1 MSLRDD
7 TRPTASQRQD
17 QDQVDSRAT
26 SDADLVIDL
35 TTGTAHVPTSL
46 HPDQTTGSTPPAADD
61 SQAPAADRFEI
72 LGRTVTLP
80 VHIREAQQWSATWLV
95 PAAAAQQL
103 IDYSGLTVAQPV
115 PGRAMIA
122 LAFVRYLDGDL
133 DRYNEL
139 AVTVM
144 VRPHD
149 AAPNPG
155 RLALAAE
162 FARGQLGTFVH
173 DLPVDQEFTCA
184 AGNTIW
190 GYPKWIADIEIS
202 SQHDRTACVLT
213 SSHGTEVTLTIADSG
228 PLPQPQKMPPTYSF
242 RDGILR
248 RTEWEVKG
256 SGGGAR
262 LGGASLVLGRQG
274 PLATALRG
282 LGLPKRALMASATSH
297 LQSTFGPADVVT
309 VRS

>member
-1 MSLRDD
+1 
-7 TRPTASQRQD
+7 
-17 QDQVDSRAT
+17 
-26 SDADLVIDL
+26 
-35 TTGTAHVPTSL
+35 
-46 HPDQTTGSTPPAADD
+46 
-61 SQAPAADRFEI
+61 
-72 LGRTVTLP
+72 
-80 VHIREAQQWSATWLV
+80 
-95 PAAAAQQL
+95 
-103 IDYSGLTVAQPV
+103 
-115 PGRAMIA
+115 
-122 LAFVRYLDGDL
+122 
-133 DRYNEL
+133 
-139 AVTVM
+139 M

-155 RLALAAE
+155 RLTLSAE
-162 FARGQLGTFVH
+162 FARGHLGTFVH

-213 SSHGTEVTLTIADSG
+213 SSHGTELTLTIADSG

-248 RTEWEVKG
+248 RTQWEVKG

-297 LQSTFGPADVVT
+297 LQSTFGAADVVT
-309 VRS
+309 VRR